1 MGYFQ
6 ECRDFFRQFR
16 QQFHTTGS
24 ILPSSRFLSRA
35 LASEVA
41 KPHPPA
47 HILEVGPGTG
57 PVTRQLLRRM
67 SPEDRLDA
75 VEINAEFV
83 RRLQA
88 ILEADAA
95 YPGVRDRVRI
105 IHSAVED
112 LPGKGSYDYI
122 ISGLPLNNFRVD
134 VVRRIFRT
142 FKRLLKP
149 GGTLSYF
156 EYQLIRSL
164 KMPFVGRPDRR
175 RLGGIGRVA
184 GCHIRDYQVRRDLIF
199 LNVPPAIARHL
210 RFQPAQA
217 AMTRPDAVA
226 GATAVQPQ

>member
-24 ILPSSRFLSRA
+24 ILPSSRFLARA

-41 KPHPPA
+41 KHHAPA
-47 HILEVGPGTG
+47 RILEVGPGTG

-67 SPEDRLDA
+67 SPNDQLDA
-75 VEINAEFV
+75 VEINSEFV
-83 RRLQA
+83 KRLQA
-88 ILEADAA
+88 ILEADPI
-95 YPGVRDRVRI
+95 YPSMRDRVRI
-105 IHSAVED
+105 IHSAVEE
-112 LPGKGSYDYI
+112 LTGNGSYDFI
-122 ISGLPLNNFRVD
+122 VSGLPLNNFHVD

-164 KMPFVGRPDRR
+164 KMPFVGRRERR

-210 RFQPAQA
+210 RFQPASVA
-217 AMTRPDAVA
+217 KTKPDAVA
-226 GATAVQPQ
+226 R

>member
-1 MGYFQ
+1 MGYLQ

-47 HILEVGPGTG
+47 RILEVGPGTG

-67 SPEDRLDA
+67 GSEDRLDA

-83 RRLQA
+83 RRLQS
-88 ILEADAA
+88 ILDADDI
-95 YPGVRDRVRI
+95 YPTMRDRVRI

-112 LPGKGSYDYI
+112 LPGQGSYDFI
-122 ISGLPLNNFRVD
+122 ISGLPLNNFHVD
-134 VVRRIFRT
+134 AVRRIFRT

-164 KMPFVGRPDRR
+164 KMPFVGRPERR
-175 RLGGIGRVA
+175 RLAGIGRVA

-210 RFQPAQA
+210 RFQTTPAAQA
-217 AMTRPDAVA
+217 ATNGVA
-226 GATAVQPQ
+226 SGAAARA

>member
-1 MGYFQ
+1 MGYVQ

-47 HILEVGPGTG
+47 RILEVGPGTG

-67 SPEDRLDA
+67 GPEDRLDA
-75 VEINAEFV
+75 VEINPDFV
-83 RRLQA
+83 RRLQE
-88 ILEADAA
+88 ILDADAV
-95 YPGVRDRVRI
+95 YPTMRDRVQI

-112 LPGKGSYDYI
+112 LPGQGGYDYI
-122 ISGLPLNNFRVD
+122 ISGLPLNNFHVD

-149 GGTLSYF
+149 GGMLSYF
-156 EYQLIRSL
+156 EYQFIRSL
-164 KMPFVGRPDRR
+164 KMPFVGRTDRR
-175 RLGGIGRVA
+175 RLAGIGRVA

-199 LNVPPAIARHL
+199 LNVPPAVARHL
-210 RFQPAQA
+210 RFQTAPAA
-217 AMTRPDAVA
+217 PVTANGVA
-226 GATAVQPQ
+226 SSASSRA